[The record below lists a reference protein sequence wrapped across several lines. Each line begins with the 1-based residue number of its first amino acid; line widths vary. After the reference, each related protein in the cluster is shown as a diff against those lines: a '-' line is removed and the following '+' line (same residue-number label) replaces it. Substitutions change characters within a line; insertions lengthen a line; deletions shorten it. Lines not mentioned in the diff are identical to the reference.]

1 MRVVFTPRAI
11 RQLEDLHDYLC
22 DKATERTADDYVG
35 RIVAHCQKLH
45 LFPNRGRRRDEILPG
60 LRTIGFERRATI
72 AFMVDADLVLI
83 EGVFHGGQ
91 DFESALRDDD
101 REFPSPEDR

>member
-11 RQLEDLHDYLC
+11 RQLEHLHDYLSE
-22 DKATERTADDYVG
+22 KASDRIADDYVG
-35 RIVAHCQKLH
+35 RILAHCQKLT
-45 LFPNRGRRRDEILPG
+45 LFPQRGTLRDHVLPG

-72 AFMVDADLVLI
+72 AFMVEADRVVI

-91 DFESALRDDD
+91 DFEQALRGDDP
-101 REFPSPEDR
+101 EFPSPEDR

>member
-11 RQLEDLHDYLC
+11 RQLEDLHGYLC
-22 DKATERTADDYVG
+22 DNASDRIADNYVG
-35 RIVAHCQKLH
+35 RIVTHCQKLS
-45 LFPNRGRRRDEILPG
+45 LFPNRGTRRDEILPD

-72 AFMVDADLVLI
+72 AFVIESDLVLI

-91 DFESALRDDD
+91 DFKAALRGAAV
-101 REFPSPEDR
+101 PSPEDR